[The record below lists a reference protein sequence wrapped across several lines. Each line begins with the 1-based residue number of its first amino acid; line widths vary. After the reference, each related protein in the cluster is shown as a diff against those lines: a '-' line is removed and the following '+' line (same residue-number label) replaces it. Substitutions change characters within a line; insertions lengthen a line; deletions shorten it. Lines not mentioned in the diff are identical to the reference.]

1 MATELGRRLKA
12 LRARVGLSSRDLADM
27 LEMPA
32 STYQK
37 YEDRYQKSYL
47 PLAMVAKL
55 VNAMQRYEIAAE
67 EIWSLAEPTQVDAF
81 LSAWAARSEPV
92 EEAPAPQPPETDW
105 STGIGGRRR
114 YERWNP
120 LPAEIALNGERHSCV
135 IKDISPGGAC
145 VLAEAAEK
153 LHEAAEVLLRLS
165 EYGEV
170 PAQVTHQVGNEI
182 GLTFE
187 GNAQAERDVAAWL
200 QPMREMRH

>member
-67 EIWSLAEPTQVDAF
+67 EIWSLAEPTQVDA
-81 LSAWAARSEPV
+81 
-92 EEAPAPQPPETDW
+92 
-105 STGIGGRRR
+105 
-114 YERWNP
+114 
-120 LPAEIALNGERHSCV
+120 
-135 IKDISPGGAC
+135 
-145 VLAEAAEK
+145 
-153 LHEAAEVLLRLS
+153 
-165 EYGEV
+165 
-170 PAQVTHQVGNEI
+170 
-182 GLTFE
+182 
-187 GNAQAERDVAAWL
+187 
-200 QPMREMRH
+200 